1 MPYTAKKTAQLV
13 VDRGNNYVIALKGN
27 QPKLL
32 HQLQATCRESQF
44 LERFADVEKT
54 RNRITC
60 CIVSVFD
67 DIRKIDSGWS
77 TVRRFV
83 QVERIGM
90 RQGKAYQQTSYY
102 ISSLAASAAQFA
114 QLIRG
119 HWGIENRLHWVKD
132 VVFQE
137 DSLPLRHHNAA
148 RNWSLLRNIVINL
161 ARQHG
166 YDSLTKAER
175 FFSHNIPQ
183 LLSLLE

>member
-1 MPYTAKKTAQLV
+1 MLCTAKKTTQLV
-13 VDRGNNYVIALKGN
+13 VERGNDYVIAVKGN

-32 HQLQATCRESQF
+32 HQVQATCRENQF
-44 LERFADVEKT
+44 VERFADVEQT

-60 CIVSVFD
+60 RIVSVFE
-67 DIRKIDSGWS
+67 DIHEIDSAWS
-77 TVRRFV
+77 TVRSFV
-83 QVERIGM
+83 QVERIGI
-90 RQGKAYQQTSYY
+90 RQGRTYQQTNYY
-102 ISSLAASAAQFA
+102 ISSLTASAAHFA

-137 DSLPLRHHNAA
+137 DTLPFGHHNAA
-148 RNWSLLRNIVINL
+148 RNWSLLRNVVINL

-175 FFSHNIPQ
+175 FLSHNIPQ
-183 LLSLLE
+183 LLFLCQ